1 MDLVNMHKKFI
12 VGTPKLEVPSQM
24 FNLTKTMK
32 PRIINT
38 LTKAGNIATRDKA
51 KVIEIIPGDRLK
63 IISPGETMEGKQKA
77 YRTQQNI
84 KRTGD
89 LLADIKTKSIP
100 RIQPDE
106 QIGPLIG
113 NIENE
118 IKKKKEIKKVET
130 KPEYKT
136 LEKVSDKEIGEDEIV
151 MKPDG
156 TIGMKSDLATS
167 PNNPKNDLIEVNIK
181 LFKFIDDIFKSYKAS
196 PYKFNYNKDRNI
208 KKFME
213 IYNKGIQ
220 DKIFKVKHDEKFFE
234 NLYLAIGSNL
244 NDYFPTPRNLF
255 NDEDLKTIISR
266 AENILEP
273 TAGTGHIINAIR
285 DINPNAKITA
295 MELNGTFTK
304 LLESFNPD
312 VQVIQGNFLE
322 HDFTNPKYDLIIIN
336 PPFTFG
342 GDSRFYL
349 RFLFKCL
356 YLINKTRNVYEPS
369 IIFISPDI
377 INNTQQGQTFDLS
390 SVFKYMSKEN
400 IKRTLKDYN
409 IDITDKEATQLKTG
423 DFESDKLMEIYD
435 MFNIK
440 QGLVIKKQFKGFGG
454 TGASANVYHIV

>member
-1 MDLVNMHKKFI
+1 MFAEMHKRFV
-12 VGTPKLEVPSQM
+12 VGTPKIEVPRDM
-24 FNLTKTMK
+24 FHLTKTLK

-38 LTKAGNIATRDKA
+38 LTKTGNIATRDKA

-63 IISPGETMEGKQKA
+63 IISPGQTMDNK
-77 YRTQQNI
+77 I
-84 KRTGD
+84 KTHNTEK
-89 LLADIKTKSIP
+89 LLSDIKSKSIP

-106 QIGPLIG
+106 QIGPLIS

-118 IKKKKEIKKVET
+118 LKKKKEIKKVET

-136 LEKVSDKEIGEDEIV
+136 LEKISDKDIGEDEIV

-167 PNNPKNDLIEVNIK
+167 PNNSKNDLIEVNIK
-181 LFKFIDDIFKSYKAS
+181 LFEFIDDIFKSYKAS

-208 KKFME
+208 KKFMD
-213 IYNKGIQ
+213 IYNQGIQ
-220 DKIFKVKHDEKFFE
+220 NKIFKVKHDENFFE

-255 NDEDLKTIISR
+255 NDEDLKAIISR

-273 TAGTGHIINAIR
+273 TAGTGHIINSVR

-295 MELNGTFTK
+295 MELNGTFIK

-312 VQVIQGNFLE
+312 IQVIQGNFLE

-356 YLINKTRNVYEPS
+356 YLKNKASNNKVYEPG

-377 INNTQQGQTFDLS
+377 INNTQQGQTFDLT

-409 IDITDKEATQLKTG
+409 INITDKEISQLKTG
-423 DFESDKLMEIYD
+423 DFDSDKLMEIND
-435 MFNIK
+435 MFDIK
-440 QGLVIKKQFKGFGG
+440 QGQVIKRQFKGFGG
-454 TGASANVYHIV
+454 TNASANVYYIL